1 MVAVSNGSVER
12 KIKSGDQWSGFRGL
26 WLTPISILFL
36 PLCISKSSLLSFTLT
51 DSGVDRSKS
60 CRPRRLEQNSQG
72 LLENS
77 FLALKKKPLETSL
90 SLCLDVNME
99 SCRTDYHQLLSYS
112 QWGVLVL
119 KLSWYWSYKE
129 VDTVG
134 SGTKISEEPEASI
147 ALLSHRTGVIQ
158 GWPEPH
164 FLNFSQII
172 WLIDY
177 HCIFCKATGI
187 IKDIRAGV
195 QKDKGW
201 EWEWGLETKW
211 GETNGWMNKET
222 TSDL

>member
-1 MVAVSNGSVER
+1 M
-12 KIKSGDQWSGFRGL
+12 W
-26 WLTPISILFL
+26 
-36 PLCISKSSLLSFTLT
+36 T
-51 DSGVDRSKS
+51 DPTQ
-60 CRPRRLEQNSQG
+60 CRPRRLEQNSQD
-72 LLENS
+72 LLENL
-77 FLALKKKPLETSL
+77 FLVLKKKPLETSL
-90 SLCLDVNME
+90 SLWLDMNME

-112 QWGVLVL
+112 QWGILVL

-129 VDTVG
+129 VNTVG

-147 ALLSHRTGVIQ
+147 ALLSHRTGAIQ

-201 EWEWGLETKW
+201 EWESGLETKW
-211 GETNGWMNKET
+211 GEKMDEWIKRLQVIYKLSSLNNSTLYPYNNKNNNNELRALKYYLRKGCRNGFKGVYTKLPVWYIAG
-222 TSDL
+222 